1 MLRAGWSLAS
11 VMALGLVACGG
22 GSGASDAQ
30 MQKGRDMAATGA
42 LLYERNCQS
51 CHGDHGQGTDKGPAI
66 FNKKKLGKRFKTA
79 QRLFDF
85 LVKEMPKDNPG
96 SLDVGQ
102 YWNIETFVVVAS
114 GRKLDDRLS
123 ESNAE
128 DIKLDK

>member
-1 MLRAGWSLAS
+1 MLRADWLLAL
-11 VMALGLVACGG
+11 ALGTCSIACGG
-22 GSGASDAQ
+22 GNGASDAQ

-51 CHGDHGQGTDKGPAI
+51 CHGDHGQGTDKGPGI

-79 QRLFDF
+79 QGLFEF

-114 GRKLDDRLS
+114 GRKLEDRLS

-128 DIKLDK
+128 DTKLDK

>member
-1 MLRAGWSLAS
+1 MMRADWLLAS
-11 VMALGLVACGG
+11 ALSACVIGCGG
-22 GSGASDAQ
+22 TKGASDAQ
-30 MQKGRDMAATGA
+30 LEKARDASATGA

-51 CHGDHGQGTDKGPAI
+51 CHGDHGQGTDTGPSI
-66 FNKKKLGKRFKTA
+66 FDKKKLGKRFKNA

-85 LVKEMPKDNPG
+85 LAKEMPKDNPG
-96 SLDVGQ
+96 SLDIAQ

-128 DIKLDK
+128 DTRLDK